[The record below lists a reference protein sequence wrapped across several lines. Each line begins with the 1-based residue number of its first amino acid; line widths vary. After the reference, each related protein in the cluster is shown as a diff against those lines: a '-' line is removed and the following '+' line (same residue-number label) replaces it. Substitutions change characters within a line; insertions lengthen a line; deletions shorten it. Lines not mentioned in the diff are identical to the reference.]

1 MSKLEILKKEL
12 IAYAEAP
19 RKAVLRSMKDTGKEA
34 VGCFPIYTPE
44 EIVYAAG
51 YLPVGMWGGKTEIK
65 YADKYLQGFCCT
77 IMKANMEFG
86 IKGTYNLLKG
96 VLIPCFCDTLKCVCE
111 DWKYAVPNIPLV
123 PIVYPQ
129 NRRAD
134 GAMDF
139 LIRKFEQVKAELETI
154 CGHKI
159 SAADLEAAFAVYE
172 RYRTVMRKFV
182 EVIRD
187 YPLTFGAK
195 TRHLVMKAAHF
206 MDKADYTNIIEDILN
221 QLASVE
227 KETFHGLKV
236 VATGLISEPVEIL
249 DIFCENDIAIVG
261 DDLSH
266 QSRAFRALSPDSGT
280 VLEKMAGRI
289 AAQKGDTF
297 LYEASKDKGD
307 MLIDMVRETKADGVV
322 LFLMKFCDPEEF
334 DYPILKKQMEAV
346 GIPLLYLEVDQQM
359 ESYEQLRTRVQ
370 SFAEMIG

>member
-1 MSKLEILKKEL
+1 MTDYKDKIQMLAEIASVPGKSITESVKK
-12 IAYAEAP
+12 
-19 RKAVLRSMKDTGKEA
+19 TGKA
-34 VGCFPIYTPE
+34 PFGYFPMHAPE
-44 EIVYAAG
+44 EIIYAAG
-51 YLPVGMWGGKTEIK
+51 FLPVGMWGGKTEIK

-111 DWKYAVPNIPLV
+111 DWKYAVPNIPLI

-134 GAMDF
+134 GAMNF
-139 LIRKFEQVKAELETI
+139 LVRKFEHVKEELEAI
-154 CGHKI
+154 CGHEI

-172 RYRTVMRKFV
+172 RYRAVMRKFV

-187 YPLTFGAK
+187 YPLTFSAK

-227 KETFHGLKV
+227 KETFHGLKI

-249 DIFCENDIAIVG
+249 DIFRENDIAIVG

-289 AAQKGDTF
+289 AAQEGDTF

-307 MLIDMVRETKADGVV
+307 MLIDMVQETNADGIV
-322 LFLMKFCDPEEF
+322 LFMMKFCDPEEF
-334 DYPILKKQMEAV
+334 DYPILKKQMEEAS
-346 GIPLLYLEVDQQM
+346 IPLLYLEVDQQM

>member
-1 MSKLEILKKEL
+1 
-12 IAYAEAP
+12 
-19 RKAVLRSMKDTGKEA
+19 
-34 VGCFPIYTPE
+34 
-44 EIVYAAG
+44 
-51 YLPVGMWGGKTEIK
+51 
-65 YADKYLQGFCCT
+65 
-77 IMKANMEFG
+77 
-86 IKGTYNLLKG
+86 
-96 VLIPCFCDTLKCVCE
+96 
-111 DWKYAVPNIPLV
+111 
-123 PIVYPQ
+123 
-129 NRRAD
+129 
-134 GAMDF
+134 
-139 LIRKFEQVKAELETI
+139 
-154 CGHKI
+154 
-159 SAADLEAAFAVYE
+159 
-172 RYRTVMRKFV
+172 MRKFV

-187 YPLTFGAK
+187 YPLTFSAK

-249 DIFCENDIAIVG
+249 DIFRENDIAIVG

-289 AAQKGDTF
+289 AAQEGDTF

-307 MLIDMVRETKADGVV
+307 MLIDMVQETNADAIV
-322 LFLMKFCDPEEF
+322 LFMMKFCDPEEF

>member
-1 MSKLEILKKEL
+1 MLAEIASVPGKSITESVKK
-12 IAYAEAP
+12 
-19 RKAVLRSMKDTGKEA
+19 TGKA
-34 VGCFPIYTPE
+34 PFGYFPMHAPE
-44 EIVYAAG
+44 EIIYAAG
-51 YLPVGMWGGKTEIK
+51 FLPVGMWGGKTEIK

-111 DWKYAVPNIPLV
+111 DWKYAVPNIPLI

-134 GAMDF
+134 GAMNF
-139 LIRKFEQVKAELETI
+139 LVRKFEHVKEELEAI
-154 CGHKI
+154 CGHEI

-172 RYRTVMRKFV
+172 RYRAVMRKFV

-187 YPLTFGAK
+187 YPLTFSAK

-249 DIFCENDIAIVG
+249 DIFRENDIAIVG

-289 AAQKGDTF
+289 AAQEGDTF

-307 MLIDMVRETKADGVV
+307 MLIDMVQETNADAIV
-322 LFLMKFCDPEEF
+322 LFMMKFCDPEEF
-334 DYPILKKQMEAV
+334 DYPILKKQMEEAS
-346 GIPLLYLEVDQQM
+346 IPLLYLEVDQQM